1 MLQVGDLVKVLPMIY
16 QDNNCGLVYSVLSG
30 DGMYYDVLLASGK
43 IAFLHKKELELIS
56 ESR

>member
-1 MLQVGDLVKVLPMIY
+1 MLQVGDLVKVLSIG
-16 QDNNCGLVYSVLSG
+16 NECGLVYSVLSG